1 MGESTCIFCR
11 IGAGEIPAQFLH
23 QDDTVM
29 AFRDI
34 SPKAPTHVLVVPR
47 EHILSLAHITG
58 DHGPLLGH
66 MIEVLNQVASAEG
79 LSGRGYRVI
88 ANIGADSGSEVDH
101 LHLHLMGGRRL
112 GSMG

>member
-1 MGESTCIFCR
+1 MAENTCIFCR
-11 IGAGEIPAQFLH
+11 ISAGDIPAQFLH

-34 SPKAPTHVLVVPR
+34 SPRAPTHVLVAPR
-47 EHILSLAHITG
+47 EHIPSLAYITG
-58 DHGPLLGH
+58 DHSVLLGL
-66 MIEVLNQVASAEG
+66 MIEVLNQVAKAEG
-79 LSGRGYRVI
+79 LGVRGYRVV

-101 LHLHLMGGRRL
+101 LHLHILGGRSL